1 MRVDTYGLV
10 LYVQEPLREC
20 FIFFFIVQWIGSC
33 GLCFLSV
40 WSLLVIPSSVL
51 ICFWVEG
58 VFLKKKQWGDLDS
71 HSFGLNV
78 VSLENEMSVAL
89 GGKN

>member
-1 MRVDTYGLV
+1 MAWEL
-10 LYVQEPLREC
+10 
-20 FIFFFIVQWIGSC
+20 
-33 GLCFLSV
+33 
-40 WSLLVIPSSVL
+40 WSLFFVCLESIGYTFFSL
-51 ICFWVEG
+51 NMFLGCFWVEG